1 VLNPCHCCRLAR
13 FLKRVQQTAE
23 WEEVSEDT
31 AREKASQVLRD
42 AVAGLLEGKEEDE
55 VPPDEVPHVQ
65 PLPTVSA
72 LVSTDEQDQASSRV
86 RAVRSHADFH
96 PPLPHGSE
104 SSDAKRRRYST
115 DVSNFHSF
123 EERYSSQQVVGYSP
137 IRRHSESGY
146 ISSTRSDPTSRRRSH
161 KISSPHSAPGTTVRQ
176 QHQNLGNL
184 DEFDLFN
191 GELLESD
198 LDDEGPLPPDTHSGA
213 F

>member
-1 VLNPCHCCRLAR
+1 M
-13 FLKRVQQTAE
+13 KRVQQTAA

-42 AVAGLLEGKEEDE
+42 AVAGLLEEKEE
-55 VPPDEVPHVQ
+55 VPSVQ

-72 LVSTDEQDQASSRV
+72 PVSTDEHDQASSRV
-86 RAVRSHADFH
+86 SAVRSRADFH
-96 PPLPHGSE
+96 PPLPNRSE
-104 SSDAKRRRYST
+104 SSDAKRRRYNT
-115 DVSNFHSF
+115 DPSNLHSID
-123 EERYSSQQVVGYSP
+123 ERNQSQQLVGYSP
-137 IRRHSESGY
+137 IRRHSESNYHGGA
-146 ISSTRSDPTSRRRSH
+146 RSDPTSRRTSH
-161 KISSPHSAPGTTVRQ
+161 NTSSPHTVPGTTTRL

-198 LDDEGPLPPDTHSGA
+198 LDEEGPLPPDTHSGI